1 MGQARVRQLA
11 TTSPMV
17 LIRPLGDTRQPPL
30 SNALDTTVTSTSS
43 KVEDSETPKEVVPQP
58 VTVATCPVYSEEAEA
73 GRQTGAATLE
83 KVMGAASVR
92 IEKS

>member
-1 MGQARVRQLA
+1 MLHW
-11 TTSPMV
+11 P
-17 LIRPLGDTRQPPL
+17 
-30 SNALDTTVTSTSS
+30 LDTTVTSTSS
-43 KVEDSETPKEVVPQP
+43 RVEDSEPPKEVVPQP

-73 GRQTGAATLE
+73 GRQTGAATRE